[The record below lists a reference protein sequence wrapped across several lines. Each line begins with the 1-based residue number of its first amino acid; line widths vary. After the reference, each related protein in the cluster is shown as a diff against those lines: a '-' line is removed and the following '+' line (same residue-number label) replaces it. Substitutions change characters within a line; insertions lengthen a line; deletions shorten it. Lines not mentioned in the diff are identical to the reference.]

1 MMLCVLSSCCMY
13 VCVCVFDFGY
23 HYALLYQG
31 FSVELVIFLFS
42 SCSGPEVRAR
52 QILRERA
59 FGRTPTLTL
68 LL

>member
-1 MMLCVLSSCCMY
+1 MLCVLSSCLHVC

-31 FSVELVIFLFS
+31 FSVELVIFLDIS
-42 SCSGPEVRAR
+42 SCSEPEMCAK
-52 QILRERA
+52 QIL
-59 FGRTPTLTL
+59 TLTLTL